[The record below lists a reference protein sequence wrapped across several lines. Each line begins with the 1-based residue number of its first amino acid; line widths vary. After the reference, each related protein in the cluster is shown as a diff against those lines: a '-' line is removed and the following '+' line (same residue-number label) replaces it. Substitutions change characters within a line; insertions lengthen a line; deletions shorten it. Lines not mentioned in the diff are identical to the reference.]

1 MSACEAGRIG
11 HGANVGNWDNPG
23 WAGSYDRCPD
33 PVTHRISSGCVH
45 EHVMTW
51 DICAGCAAVM
61 DGQIG
66 AGFRRSCVACRS
78 LHGRCPVIV
87 AIKALEPAS

>member
-11 HGANVGNWDNPG
+11 EYSNVGNRASARWKN
-23 WAGSYDRCPD
+23 WYDPCEGTA
-33 PVTHRISSGCVH
+33 THRISSGCVH
-45 EHVMTW
+45 EHVVTW
-51 DICAGCAAVM
+51 DICDSCAESMAQRAA
-61 DGQIG
+61 DGTP
-66 AGFRRSCVACRS
+66 RSCVACRP